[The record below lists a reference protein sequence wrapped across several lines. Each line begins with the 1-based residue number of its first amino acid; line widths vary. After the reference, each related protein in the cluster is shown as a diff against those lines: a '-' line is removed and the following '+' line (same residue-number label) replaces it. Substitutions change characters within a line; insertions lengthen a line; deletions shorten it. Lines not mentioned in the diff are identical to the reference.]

1 MIGLRGSK
9 NGITAAYHRRRIF
22 FTVVI
27 LMLAIVGAMAQPRYK
42 IIDYKKLN
50 DAVTTVN
57 RIARDNQG
65 MLWFATDDGL
75 YRYDG
80 YDFVNFKS
88 RSGDGVNMSSNRI
101 SSIYASSEDGIWC
114 LVSGRAFLFDTR
126 TCRFLDVMGNY
137 EKEKGNNYFIRKIR
151 SLPCGTTWLFAEDGS
166 VFSLEDAHPLR
177 SVRLLAKNE
186 QVDDIMVVCDSMQRS
201 WVLTDRHT
209 FLYLKGKMDR
219 FDQVFRHIV
228 VDGNHIWLLD
238 KNGQPFLFDEQQK
251 KMKSWRHP
259 AMTSAVDYLSV
270 LSDGRIIMVGENQLL
285 LVSADG
291 NQVSQTKVTWPVQKV
306 MEDADG
312 HLWILAKDGS
322 LSMAD
327 KTCQQVVP
335 VAGVRA
341 KEKCDIM
348 RDKHGVMWFFT
359 GQGETYYAASDDPVH
374 PVRYLGDDQPVSI
387 SNSIEDGQ
395 GGLWYTNKSHAY
407 RLTFES
413 PHYSFWNLHQPDQ
426 VRCVVNDG
434 RQHILVASRYDE
446 SVAVFSAS
454 GQRLGWL
461 GRDGLIHESW
471 VSFGASVYSSYL
483 SCDGTLWLG
492 TKRDGL
498 FRLSPR
504 QGDGYQISHYKKED
518 GLTNTV
524 SDNEIYAIAEDRHH
538 RLWIATHV
546 GGLCCITD
554 LREETPHFVSA
565 ANGLKGWK
573 SDRNI
578 SLRALLA
585 TPSDQLL
592 VGTYGGLFVADISE
606 HDLSKITFKGHQR
619 EQNRKESLSS
629 SCITDIAMTSDGRFF
644 ISTCDGGVDELM
656 SANVMADRL
665 DFRHYN
671 RMTGLPTDITHAVM
685 EYGGA
690 LWAVAPNQ
698 LLELPLAKS
707 QSSGINSFLLREQ
720 PRFSSCRPAYVG
732 DGKWLFG
739 SEKGAMLVDLDEL
752 KNSLFVP
759 PLIITGISKENRPV
773 DYGTEHQDTIIL
785 SPHER
790 NLTIWFSALDF
801 EDTELVAYAYRMND
815 SKTWTYIGQ
824 NHSISLAQM
833 HPGTYQITIRSTN
846 SNGAWCDNDHVLTIV
861 VKPTFW
867 ETPWAKLLMALI
879 ALAVVGISVYTL
891 LYIQRIKRKQRE
903 TMEAYLSLLETAQK
917 DKENKSEKVEGEN
930 NYSSFPADPEDIP
943 TEDDLLM
950 KRVLAYMEENI
961 GNSDVTLD
969 DIAQAVAVSRTSLHR
984 KMKQLTGSSP
994 MDFLREA
1001 RIRKSVK
1008 MLSSGS
1014 KNISEIAYD
1023 CGFSDPKYFSKCFK
1037 SATGLTPTE
1046 YRRKQSE

>member
-1 MIGLRGSK
+1 MVIAVTLLLAVV
-9 NGITAAYHRRRIF
+9 TAF
-22 FTVVI
+22 S
-27 LMLAIVGAMAQPRYK
+27 QPRYK

-50 DAVTTVN
+50 DAVTTVS

-88 RSGDGVNMSSNRI
+88 RSGDGVNMPSNRMN
-101 SSIYASSEDGIWC
+101 SIYASSENGIWC
-114 LVSGRAFLFDTR
+114 LVSGRVFLFDTR
-126 TCRFLDVMGNY
+126 SCRFLDVLGKY
-137 EKEKGNNYFIRKIR
+137 EKEKGHNYFIRKVR
-151 SLPCGTTWLFAEDGS
+151 ALPCGITWLFAEDGS
-166 VFSLEDAHPLR
+166 VFALEDAHPLR

-186 QVDDIMVVCDSMQRS
+186 KVDDIMVVCDSMQRS
-201 WVLTDRHT
+201 WVLTEKHT
-209 FLYLKGKMDR
+209 YLYSKGKMDC

-228 VDGNHIWLLD
+228 IDGNHIWLLD
-238 KNGQPFLFDEQQK
+238 KDGRPCLFDEQQK
-251 KMKSWRHP
+251 KMKIWRHP
-259 AMTSAVDYLSV
+259 AMLSAVDDLSV
-270 LSDGRIIMVGENQLL
+270 LSDGRIVMVGETQLL

-291 NQVSQTKVTWPVQKV
+291 RQVSQTKVTWPVRKV

-312 HLWILAKDGS
+312 RLWILAKDGS

-327 KTCQQVVP
+327 KTCQQVVS
-335 VAGVRA
+335 VVGIRA

-348 RDKHGVMWFFT
+348 RDKHGVVWFFT
-359 GQGETYYAASDDPVH
+359 GQGEAYFAMSDDPVH

-395 GGLWYTNKSHAY
+395 GGFWFTNKSHAY

-413 PHYSFWNLHQPDQ
+413 PHFRYLDLHQPDQ
-426 VRCVVNDG
+426 VRCVAIDS
-434 RQHILVASRYDE
+434 RQRIVVASRYDE

-461 GRDGLIHESW
+461 GRDGRIHEAW
-471 VSFGASVYSSYL
+471 VSFGASVYSSCL
-483 SCDGTLWLG
+483 SSDGTLWLG

-498 FRLSPR
+498 FRLSP
-504 QGDGYQISHYKKED
+504 QKDGGYQMRQYKKED
-518 GLTNTV
+518 DKTNTV
-524 SDNEIYAIAEDRHH
+524 SDNEIYAITEDSHH
-538 RLWIATHV
+538 RLWIATHM

-554 LREETPHFVSA
+554 LREETPHFVNQT
-565 ANGLKGWK
+565 NGLKGWRWDK
-573 SDRNI
+573 NV
-578 SLRALLA
+578 SLRALLV
-585 TPSDQLL
+585 TPADQLL
-592 VGTYGGLFVADISE
+592 VGTYSGLFAADIRE
-606 HDLSKITFKGHQR
+606 NNLSKITFKGHQR

-629 SCITDIAMTSDGRFF
+629 GCITDIAMTSDGRIF
-644 ISTCDGGVDELM
+644 ISTCDGGVDELL
-656 SANVMADRL
+656 SANLMADRL

-671 RMTGLPTDITHAVM
+671 RMTGLPTDITHAAM

-698 LLELPLAKS
+698 LLELPLTKS
-707 QSSGINSFLLREQ
+707 QSSDINSFLLRER

-732 DGKWLFG
+732 EGKWVLG
-739 SEKGAMLVDLDEL
+739 SEKGAMLVDFDEL
-752 KNSLFVP
+752 KNSSFVP
-759 PLIITGISKENRPV
+759 PLVITGVSMENGDV
-773 DYGTEHQDTIIL
+773 DYGVEPRDTIIL
-785 SPHER
+785 SPQER
-790 NLTIWFSALDF
+790 DLTIWFSALDF

-815 SKTWTYIGQ
+815 SKAWTYIGQ
-824 NHSISLAQM
+824 NHSVSLAQLR
-833 HPGTYQITIRSTN
+833 PGTYRITIRSTN
-846 SNGAWCDNDHVLTIV
+846 SNGAWCDNDRTMTIV

-879 ALAVVGISVYTL
+879 ALAVIGISVFTL
-891 LYIQRIKRKQRE
+891 LYIRRIKRKQRE
-903 TMEAYLSLLETAQK
+903 TMEAYLSLLESASKPMENEQK
-917 DKENKSEKVEGEN
+917 MVGVEHFPSLTDPSET
-930 NYSSFPADPEDIP
+930 EDIP

-950 KRVLAYMEENI
+950 KRVLAFMEEKI
-961 GNSDVTLD
+961 GDSDVTLD

>member
-1 MIGLRGSK
+1 
-9 NGITAAYHRRRIF
+9 
-22 FTVVI
+22 
-27 LMLAIVGAMAQPRYK
+27 MLAIVGAMAQPRYK

-137 EKEKGNNYFIRKIR
+137 EKEKGSNYFIRKIR
-151 SLPCGTTWLFAEDGS
+151 ALSCGTTWLFTEDGS
-166 VFSLEDAHPLR
+166 VFVLEDAHPMK

-270 LSDGRIIMVGENQLL
+270 LSDGRIIMVGDTQLL

-291 NQVSQTKVTWPVQKV
+291 KQVLQTKVTWPVQKV
-306 MEDADG
+306 MEDADS

-322 LSMAD
+322 LSLAD
-327 KTCQQVVP
+327 KTCQQVVT
-335 VAGVRA
+335 VAGIRA

-348 RDKHGVMWFFT
+348 RDKHGVVWIFT
-359 GQGETYYAASDDPVH
+359 GQDGAYYALGDDPAH
-374 PVRYLGDDQPVSI
+374 PVRYLGDEQPVSI

-395 GGLWYTNKSHAY
+395 GGFWFANKSHAY

-413 PHYSFWNLHQPDQ
+413 PHCRYLDLHQPDQ
-426 VRCVVNDG
+426 VRCVVSDG
-434 RQHILVASRYDE
+434 HQRFLVASRYDE
-446 SVAVFSAS
+446 SVAVFSTS

-461 GRDGLIHESW
+461 GRDGGIHTSW
-471 VSFGASVYSSYL
+471 VSLGAAVYSGCLTS
-483 SCDGTLWLG
+483 DGTLWLG

-498 FRLSPR
+498 FRLRPR
-504 QGDGYQISHYKKED
+504 QDGGYQMSQYKKDD
-518 GLTNTV
+518 GGQNTV

-538 RLWIATHV
+538 RLWIATHT

-554 LREETPHFVSA
+554 LREETPHFVSP
-565 ANGLKGWK
+565 ANGLAGWK
-573 SDRNI
+573 WDKNV

-585 TPSDQLL
+585 TPADQLL
-592 VGTYGGLFVADISE
+592 VGTFSGLFVADISG
-606 HDLSKITFKGHQR
+606 HDLSKIKFKGHQR
-619 EQNRKESLSS
+619 EQNSKESLSS
-629 SCITDIAMTSDGRFF
+629 SCITDIARTADGRIFL
-644 ISTCDGGVDELM
+644 STCDGGVNELL
-656 SANVMADRL
+656 SDNLLADSL
-665 DFRHYN
+665 IFRHNN
-671 RMTGLPTDITHAVM
+671 RMTGFPTDITHALL

-698 LLELPLAKS
+698 LLELPLKKS
-707 QSSGINSFLLREQ
+707 QMSGTNSFLLRER
-720 PRFSSCRPAYVG
+720 PRFSSCRPVHVG
-732 DGKWLFG
+732 QGIWVFG
-739 SEKGAMLVDLDEL
+739 SEEGAMLINLNEL
-752 KNSLFVP
+752 KSSSFVP
-759 PLIITGISKENRPV
+759 PLVITGVSKENGAV
-773 DYGTEHQDTIIL
+773 DFGVEPRDTIVL
-785 SPHER
+785 SPQER
-790 NLTIWFSALDF
+790 ALTIWFSALDY
-801 EDTELVAYAYRMND
+801 EDTEQVAYAYRMSG
-815 SKTWTYIGQ
+815 SKAWTYIGQ
-824 NHSISLAQM
+824 NHSVSLAQLQ
-833 HPGTYQITIRSTN
+833 PGTYQITIRSTN
-846 SNGAWCDNDHVLTIV
+846 SNGAWCDNDRMMTIV

-867 ETPWAKLLMALI
+867 ETPWAKLLMTLI
-879 ALAVVGISVYTL
+879 ALALIGVTAFTL
-891 LYIQRIKRKQRE
+891 LYIRRIKRRQRE
-903 TMEAYLSLLETAQK
+903 TMEAYLSLLESASKSMENELKTAG
-917 DKENKSEKVEGEN
+917 EEKSPSLTEP
-930 NYSSFPADPEDIP
+930 SDTEDIP

-950 KRVLAYMEENI
+950 KRVLAFMEEKI
-961 GNSDVTLD
+961 GDSDVTLD

-984 KMKQLTGSSP
+984 KMKQLTGTSP

-1008 MLSSGS
+1008 MLSSSS

-1046 YRRKQSE
+1046 FRRKMSE